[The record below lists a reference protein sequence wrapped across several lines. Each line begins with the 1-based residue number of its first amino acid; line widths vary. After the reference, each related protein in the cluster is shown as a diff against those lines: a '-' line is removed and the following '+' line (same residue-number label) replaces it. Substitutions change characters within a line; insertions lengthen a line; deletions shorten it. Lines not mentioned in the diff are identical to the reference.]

1 MSSAY
6 DKYDYQSYWE
16 GREYEH
22 ESEVLAIKSFLKK
35 IKKIKKAL
43 EIGGGFGRTTPY
55 YAYRTKKIVFTDPS
69 AKNIKGAKFH
79 LLQKHTLP
87 ESKIEFKQSSLENL
101 KKTLKRQK
109 FDLVVMIRVM
119 HHLSSPEKAI
129 QEIESLTEDGGFLIL
144 EFANKI
150 HFKEISKNIIK
161 GNFNFTKDETP
172 VDRRSKKNIKNKTL
186 PFTNYHPKTIISL
199 LKKHNF
205 KVQSIYSV
213 SNIRSPFIKKRVP
226 KEILLK
232 LESTLQFPMGK
243 IFFGPSIFV
252 LAQKEAKK

>member
-6 DKYDYQSYWE
+6 DKYDYQSYWK

-35 IKKIKKAL
+35 IKKIKKTL

-69 AKNIKGAKFH
+69 AKNIKDAKFH
-79 LLQKHTLP
+79 LLKKHTLP

-101 KKTLKRQK
+101 KKTFRKSK
-109 FDLVVMIRVM
+109 FDLVVMVRVM
-119 HHLSSPEKAI
+119 HHLLSPEKAVAT
-129 QEIESLTEDGGFLIL
+129 IESLTEDGGYLIL

-150 HFKEISKNIIK
+150 HFKEVFKNLTK
-161 GNFNFTKDETP
+161 GNFNFLRDQTP
-172 VDRRSKKNIKNKTL
+172 IDRRSQKNIKNKTL
-186 PFTNYHPKTIISL
+186 PFINYHPKTIMNL

-205 KVQSIYSV
+205 KILSIYSV

-226 KEILLK
+226 EELLLN

-243 IFFGPSIFV
+243 IFFGPSIFI
-252 LAQKEAKK
+252 LAQKEVKK